1 MSTLPKIIAV
11 DFDGTLFENA
21 WPDVGAPIEKNI
33 NKLKAEQ
40 ADGAKV
46 ILWTNR
52 VGGALDKAVNF
63 CKEHGIHLDA
73 VNENLPEIVQG
84 FGTDCRKI
92 FANEYWDDHAVWM
105 SKQDIGEFS
114 DGFHTFNSLYHQRLI
129 LFAALVNTF
138 PSLAWKSRKHS
149 DGEVPFGGGWF
160 IVGVDTPKGPYIYHY
175 EDKGWD
181 LFHCREIET
190 APEWDGHTD
199 KDVERVLSLTD
210 DDESDWAAREVALA
224 SQKKRESA
232 EDKDDWDYGVA
243 CYESAL
249 RAYQSLERDGHSG
262 MSIQITKSIL
272 NRLIDGKCLTPI
284 EDDPDIWTKVE
295 FGENDPIQ
303 HFQCKRMSS
312 LFKDVA
318 EDGTVTY
325 SDVNRVQLINKESPD
340 IPFRNGF
347 GTRLIDKM
355 YPITLPYSPADKKFK
370 IIVEEF
376 LTDEKNGD
384 FDTVGYLQL
393 ILPNGEVV
401 DLNGYFKDGPDGMIR
416 IEQAEYE
423 ERKARRIDKK

>member
-1 MSTLPKIIAV
+1 MDNAKIIAV
-11 DFDGTLFENA
+11 DFDGTLVENK
-21 WPDVGAPIEKNI
+21 WPEIGAPIEKNI
-33 NKLKAEQ
+33 AKVKAEQ
-40 ADGAKV
+40 AAGAKI

-52 VGGALDKAVNF
+52 VGEPLEKALAF
-63 CKEHGIHLDA
+63 CEEHGIHLDT
-73 VNENLPEIVQG
+73 VNENLPEIVKA
-84 FGTDCRKI
+84 FR
-92 FANEYWDDHAVWM
+92 
-105 SKQDIGEFS
+105 
-114 DGFHTFNSLYHQRLI
+114 
-129 LFAALVNTF
+129 
-138 PSLAWKSRKHS
+138 
-149 DGEVPFGGGWF
+149 
-160 IVGVDTPKGPYIYHY
+160 
-175 EDKGWD
+175 
-181 LFHCREIET
+181 
-190 APEWDGHTD
+190 TD
-199 KDVERVLSLTD
+199 KDVERVLSLS

-224 SQKKRESA
+224 SQKEHEGA

-249 RAYQSLERDGHSG
+249 RAYRSLERDGHSG

-325 SDVNRVQLINKESPD
+325 SDVDRVQLINKESPD

-355 YPITLPYSPADKKFK
+355 YPITLPYFPADKKFK

-401 DLNGYFKDGPDGMIR
+401 DLNGYFKDGPDGMVR

-423 ERKARRIDKK
+423 ERKANRIDKK

>member
-1 MSTLPKIIAV
+1 
-11 DFDGTLFENA
+11 
-21 WPDVGAPIEKNI
+21 
-33 NKLKAEQ
+33 
-40 ADGAKV
+40 
-46 ILWTNR
+46 
-52 VGGALDKAVNF
+52 
-63 CKEHGIHLDA
+63 
-73 VNENLPEIVQG
+73 
-84 FGTDCRKI
+84 
-92 FANEYWDDHAVWM
+92 
-105 SKQDIGEFS
+105 
-114 DGFHTFNSLYHQRLI
+114 
-129 LFAALVNTF
+129 
-138 PSLAWKSRKHS
+138 
-149 DGEVPFGGGWF
+149 
-160 IVGVDTPKGPYIYHY
+160 
-175 EDKGWD
+175 
-181 LFHCREIET
+181 
-190 APEWDGHTD
+190 
-199 KDVERVLSLTD
+199 
-210 DDESDWAAREVALA
+210 
-224 SQKKRESA
+224 
-232 EDKDDWDYGVA
+232 
-243 CYESAL
+243 
-249 RAYQSLERDGHSG
+249 

-401 DLNGYFKDGPDGMIR
+401 DLNGYFKDGPDGMVR